1 MGCSSGG
8 GLRMLCGIIEGK
20 WKSGRGHLL
29 GPESGPGKKTS
40 LIRLSVCATSCCIHL
55 SNHWSPHLLK
65 PTLTTMSTYSVAA
78 YPLFVGIN
86 LTSGT
91 PGAVNW

>member
-29 GPESGPGKKTS
+29 GPESGPGKKTFP
-40 LIRLSVCATSCCIHL
+40 IRLSVRTTSCCIHL
-55 SNHWSPHLLK
+55 SNH
-65 PTLTTMSTYSVAA
+65 
-78 YPLFVGIN
+78 
-86 LTSGT
+86 
-91 PGAVNW
+91 